1 MLCYVVFTTTM
12 SCCRMPQ
19 KRNNESFHL
28 GIIKSLRP
36 ADKRNYQSEMTQNKI
51 EWRPPPHPLLILT
64 LPPSISG
71 SLSYFDILQKYLTK
85 DQQVIQTYSR
95 QFQIIQMFCSL
106 LKLSMKA
113 KVLQQ
118 MFSH

>member
-1 MLCYVVFTTTM
+1 
-12 SCCRMPQ
+12 
-19 KRNNESFHL
+19 
-28 GIIKSLRP
+28 
-36 ADKRNYQSEMTQNKI
+36 MTQNKI